1 MTEEIQNTKFENI
14 VLWTATKIYSP
25 DRWKSMS
32 ALDSILLSVQ
42 DEDVEILDYQVEGEY
57 KLVKI
62 EEEKPTDGGS
72 KDE

>member
-1 MTEEIQNTKFENI
+1 MTEEIQNTKFEKI